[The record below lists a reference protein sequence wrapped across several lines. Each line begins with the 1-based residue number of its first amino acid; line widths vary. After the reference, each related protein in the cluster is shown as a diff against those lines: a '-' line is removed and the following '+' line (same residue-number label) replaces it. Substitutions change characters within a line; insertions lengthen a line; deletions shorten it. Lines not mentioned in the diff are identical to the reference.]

1 MSPAILKNANE
12 VIAKVGSSVETNMTD
27 KEMAK
32 FINMQLSDNAAWSIE
47 SVAASGS
54 GDMLPCYSSGS
65 QPLYVMHPDMAVVGE
80 ISNKMQEVL
89 GE

>member
-1 MSPAILKNANE
+1 
-12 VIAKVGSSVETNMTD
+12 
-27 KEMAK
+27 
-32 FINMQLSDNAAWSIE
+32 MQLSDNAAWSIE

-65 QPLYVMHPDMAVVGE
+65 QPLYVMHPNLDVVEE